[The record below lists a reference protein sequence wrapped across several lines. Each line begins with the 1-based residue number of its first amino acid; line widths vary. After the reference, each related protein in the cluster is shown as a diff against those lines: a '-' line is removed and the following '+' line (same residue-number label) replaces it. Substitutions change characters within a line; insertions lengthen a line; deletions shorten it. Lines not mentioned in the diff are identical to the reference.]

1 MSKDTIPCK
10 DCICLAIC
18 CQTPKI
24 KAVGPLIT
32 NMGIKC
38 SIIDDYLRL
47 KDLNLKMPEPDVPMK
62 DRLYYN
68 KPLSKRIIALFCF
81 MKWTEIYDLADW
93 YDIAYGEG
101 S

>member
-1 MSKDTIPCK
+1 
-10 DCICLAIC
+10 
-18 CQTPKI
+18 
-24 KAVGPLIT
+24 
-32 NMGIKC
+32 
-38 SIIDDYLRL
+38 
-47 KDLNLKMPEPDVPMK
+47 MPEPDVPMK